1 MAEIIKGRLIMS
13 ENSVLR
19 KLDRKDAPYMLE
31 WMHDDEINCNFQAP
45 FAKADLDS
53 VYVFID
59 NSFEDNNQHFA
70 FVNENDEYMGTVSL
84 KNISYKN
91 KNAEYAIVTRKTAQ
105 GTGLAKKATEAL
117 LKYALEKL
125 DLHKIYLN
133 VLEGNK
139 RAISFYEKLG
149 FVYEGRATD
158 AVNIQG
164 EFKNLLWYGLINN
177 K

>member
-1 MAEIIKGRLIMS
+1 
-13 ENSVLR
+13 
-19 KLDRKDAPYMLE
+19 MLE

-91 KNAEYAIVTRKTAQ
+91 KK
-105 GTGLAKKATEAL
+105 G
-117 LKYALEKL
+117 
-125 DLHKIYLN
+125 
-133 VLEGNK
+133 K
-139 RAISFYEKLG
+139 RYK
-149 FVYEGRATD
+149 
-158 AVNIQG
+158 
-164 EFKNLLWYGLINN
+164 
-177 K
+177 